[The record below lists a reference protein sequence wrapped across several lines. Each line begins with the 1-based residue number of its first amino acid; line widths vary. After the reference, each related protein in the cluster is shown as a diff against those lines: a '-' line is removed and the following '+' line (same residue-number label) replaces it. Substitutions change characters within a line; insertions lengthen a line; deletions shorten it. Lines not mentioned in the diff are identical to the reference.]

1 MLPTEVRGAR
11 PRGLGHDGVRTV
23 NELDQNLLTGEE
35 IVFATRKHWFSPV
48 RDSLLA
54 VLIIIGTFLARGLT
68 PDGDGLFGTLG
79 NIVDVIAN
87 IALIVSIAW
96 IAWNIFAFF
105 SANFGVTNMRVLR
118 YEGIIQRRSSETL
131 LGGIQDVRLRE
142 PGLGRMLGFGDV
154 EIFTASGDAG
164 RDRFSTIKDA
174 GKMRT
179 AVLEQKMQ
187 GPGGAMAPR
196 PEAAPA
202 PAPAP
207 VAAPDP
213 VAPPPPS
220 ADETAATLASLA
232 AMRDQGLITPEDFE
246 AKKTELLSRM

>member
-1 MLPTEVRGAR
+1 MLPAEAR
-11 PRGLGHDGVRTV
+11 DARQCGLDHDGVRTV

-35 IVFATRKHWFSPV
+35 IVFATKKHWFAPV
-48 RDSLLA
+48 RDSLVA
-54 VLIIIGTFLARGLT
+54 VLIVIGTFLARGLT

-87 IALIVSIAW
+87 IALIASIAW
-96 IAWNIFAFF
+96 IAWNILAFF
-105 SANFGVTNMRVLR
+105 SAHFGVTNMRVLR

-164 RDRFSTIKDA
+164 RDKFSTIREA

-179 AVLEQKMQ
+179 AVLEQKVQ
-187 GPGGAMAPR
+187 GAVGR
-196 PEAAPA
+196 APA
-202 PAPAP
+202 EPPPVAAP
-207 VAAPDP
+207 VAAAPGTP
-213 VAPPPPS
+213 AAPPPPTAEES
-220 ADETAATLASLA
+220 AVTLARLA
-232 AMRDQGLITPEDFE
+232 EMRDQGLITTEDFE
-246 AKKTELLSRM
+246 AKKTEILARI